1 MYGPGHCYRLFC
13 PYCVGVIY
21 IGEVLAMGKALGWLP
36 AYVKTREISVRQYA
50 DGMGV
55 PESTARHHIRAGRVP
70 FDDGAWERIEKFL
83 CLPPG
88 TARMNFMG
96 QLQDEGRIKGCI
108 ICADEIIVWKSNVLC
123 KKLDCRRV
131 YDRNRK
137 ALKRGKLN
145 LYQDKK
151 PSTFNRDVYKPS
163 KSLSA
168 PVIDREYINSAV
180 DAFLSGGG
188 VIEKQVDGH
197 ADVIDPYDATDSS
210 MYKHRLDLTLV

>member
-1 MYGPGHCYRLFC
+1 
-13 PYCVGVIY
+13 VGVIY
-21 IGEVLAMGKALGWLP
+21 IGEIIAMGKVLGWLP
-36 AYVKTREISVRQYA
+36 AYVNTREISVRQYA
-50 DGMGV
+50 DGMSI
-55 PESTARHHIRAGRVP
+55 PESTARHHIKAGRVP
-70 FDDGAWERIEKFL
+70 FDDGTWERIEKFL

-151 PSTFNRDVYKPS
+151 PNTFNGDVIKSS
-163 KSLSA
+163 KSLAA
-168 PVIDREYINSAV
+168 PVIDREYISSAV

-188 VIEKQVDGH
+188 VIEKQADGH

-210 MYKHRLDLTLV
+210 MYKHKADLTLLQ